1 MKITRRTFL
10 SADKTRDVLLRPKP
24 VVLGMLGVLAGFV
37 LLQVFL
43 RLFRR
48 AAPEPMPWR
57 LAPMLTT
64 RLRSRLFGSPDQVLD
79 RAGIAPGMHVLEVGP
94 GPGMY
99 TVPLAKQVASLG
111 QDGKVTCLEIQ
122 PEMIAMLRDRLRS
135 AGVGNV
141 RVVQG
146 DGRQMPL
153 PESVF
158 DLVFLV
164 DVVGE
169 ISDKP
174 VFFGECVR
182 VLKPGG
188 TLAVTEQISD
198 PDFHLPGTVRRLAD
212 AAGLGEDS
220 LAGQPWWTYTIRFR
234 K

>member
-10 SADKTRDVLLRPKP
+10 PAGKTLDVLLRPKP
-24 VVLGMLGVLAGFV
+24 IVLGMLGILAGFV

-48 AAPEPMPWR
+48 ASPEPMPWR

-64 RLRSRLFGSPDQVLD
+64 RLRSRLFGTPDQVLD
-79 RAGIAPGMHVLEVGP
+79 RAGVAPGMRALEVGP

-99 TVPLAKQVASLG
+99 TVPLAKRVASLG
-111 QDGKVTCLEIQ
+111 QDGQVTCLEIQ
-122 PEMIAMLRDRLRS
+122 PEMIAMLRDRLR
-135 AGVGNV
+135 AAEVHNV
-141 RVVQG
+141 EVIQG
-146 DGRQMPL
+146 DGRRMPL

-169 ISDKP
+169 VPDKGA
-174 VFFGECVR
+174 FFDECAR
-182 VLKPGG
+182 VLKSGG

-198 PDFHLPGTVRRLAD
+198 PDFHLPGTVRMLAT
-212 AAGLGEDS
+212 AAGLREDS
-220 LAGQPWWTYTIRFR
+220 QAGLPWWTYTARFR

>member
-1 MKITRRTFL
+1 MFASNIR
-10 SADKTRDVLLRPKP
+10 SLLRPK
-24 VVLGMLGVLAGFV
+24 LIMLGILAVFV
-37 LLQVFL
+37 LMQVLL

-48 AAPEPMPWR
+48 SAPEPMPWR

-64 RLRSRLFGSPDQVLD
+64 RLRSRLFGSPDRILD
-79 RAGIAPGMHVLEVGP
+79 RAGVAPGMRVLEVGP

-99 TVPLAKQVASLG
+99 TVPLTRRVASLG

-122 PEMIAMLRDRLRS
+122 PEMIAMLRDRLRA
-135 AGVGNV
+135 AGVANAE
-141 RVVQG
+141 VVQG
-146 DGRQMPL
+146 DGTRMPL

-169 ISDKP
+169 IPDKGT
-174 VFFGECVR
+174 FFDECAR

-188 TLAVTEQISD
+188 ILAVTEQISD
-198 PDFHLPGTVRRLAD
+198 PDFHLPGTVRRLAT
-212 AAGLGEDS
+212 AAGLREDGQ
-220 LAGQPWWTYTIRFR
+220 AGLPWWTYTARFR